1 MAPNGAKSYA
11 TALLDS
17 LDFLSEQSIA
27 APLAA
32 KSSRSLTRRMA
43 MLKNRTWTTRLTF
56 GRLMFLLTV
65 AAVPT
70 ALAFGQRPP
79 EATNKAP
86 QVAGPSGP
94 SDQPAVERR
103 AVNRSVKDFAER
115 TDLSTPETA
124 QAAWSRASAR
134 MDAQAI
140 LELSWIKLRPRDIE
154 DMVRFWKDNPKDTA
168 IYNEAQRNAEILEV
182 ATYRGDFAEVITRL
196 QFPEGV
202 GSNHPL

>member
-134 MDAQAI
+134 MDDQAI
-140 LELSWIKLRPRDIE
+140 LELSWIKWGPRDIE
-154 DMVRFWKDNPKDTA
+154 DMVRYRKDNPKDTA
-168 IYNEAQRNAEILEV
+168 IYNEAERNAEILEV